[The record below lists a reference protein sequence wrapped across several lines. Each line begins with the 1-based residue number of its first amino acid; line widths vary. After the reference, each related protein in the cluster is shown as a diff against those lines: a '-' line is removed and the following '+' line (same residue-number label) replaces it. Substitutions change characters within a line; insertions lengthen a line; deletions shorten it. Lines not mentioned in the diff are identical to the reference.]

1 MRRLRYHVAT
11 TVDGFIGHEDGSVDG
26 FVMEGD
32 HATEFLESLKN
43 DYDVVLMGRK
53 TYEFGLRLGVTD
65 PYPWLEQYVVSRTME
80 RSPDPNVEL
89 VSEDVID
96 FVRDLKE
103 EPGKGSYLCGGADL
117 AATLLAE
124 ELIDEIILKVN
135 PVLFGSG
142 IPLFSAVVEQ
152 AVLER
157 VDAKSY
163 DNGVVL
169 LRYRARTG
177 Q

>member
-1 MRRLRYHVAT
+1 MRELKYHVAT

-26 FVMEGD
+26 FLEEGD
-32 HATEFLESLKN
+32 HATEFLEALKN
-43 DYDVVLMGRK
+43 DYGVVLMGRK

-65 PYPWLEQYVVSRTME
+65 PYPWLEQYVFSRTME
-80 RSPDPNVEL
+80 GSPDPNVAL
-89 VSEDVID
+89 VSENIID
-96 FVRDLKE
+96 FVRGLKKE
-103 EPGKGSYLCGGADL
+103 TGKDIYLCGGAEL
-117 AATLLAE
+117 AATLFAE
-124 ELIDEIILKVN
+124 ELIDEIVLKVN

-152 AVLER
+152 TALEPIGSR
-157 VDAKSY
+157 SY

>member
-1 MRRLRYHVAT
+1 MRKVKYHVAT

-32 HATEFLESLKN
+32 HATEFLESLQN
-43 DYDVVLMGRK
+43 DYDVVLMGRM

-65 PYPWLEQYVVSRTME
+65 PYPWLEQYVFSRTME
-80 RSPDPNVEL
+80 KSPDPNVYL
-89 VSEDVID
+89 VSQDVVG

-103 EPGKGSYLCGGADL
+103 KVGKDIYLCGGANM
-117 AATLLAE
+117 AATLFAE
-124 ELIDEIILKVN
+124 GLIDEIVLKVN

-142 IPLFSAVVEQ
+142 IPLLSRVVEQ
-152 AVLER
+152 TALKLTG
-157 VDAKSY
+157 AKSY

-169 LRYRARTG
+169 LRYRVSTG
-177 Q
+177 R

>member
-1 MRRLRYHVAT
+1 MRTLSYHVAT

-26 FVMEGD
+26 FVVEGD
-32 HATEFLESLKN
+32 HATEFLESLKS

-53 TYEFGLRLGVTD
+53 TYEFGLRLGVGD

-96 FVRDLKE
+96 FVRDLKRE
-103 EPGKGSYLCGGADL
+103 AGKGIYLCGGADL

-124 ELIDEIILKVN
+124 GLIDEIILKVN
-135 PVLFGSG
+135 PALFGSG
-142 IPLFSAVVEQ
+142 IPLFSGVVQ
-152 AVLER
+152 QGALDL
-157 VDAKSY
+157 VDGKTYS
-163 DNGVVL
+163 NGLVL

>member
-11 TVDGFIGHEDGSVDG
+11 TVDGFIGHEDGSVGG

-96 FVRDLKE
+96 FVRDLKRE
-103 EPGKGSYLCGGADL
+103 AGKSIYLCGGADL
-117 AATLLAE
+117 ATTLFAE
-124 ELIDEIILKVN
+124 GLIDEIVLKVN
-135 PVLFGSG
+135 PVLFGSA
-142 IPLFSAVVEQ
+142 IPLFSGRVEQ
-152 AVLER
+152 SALDL
-157 VDAKSY
+157 VDGKTYSS
-163 DNGVVL
+163 GVAL
-169 LRYRARTG
+169 LRYRIGAR

>member
-1 MRRLRYHVAT
+1 MRTLSYHVAT

-26 FVMEGD
+26 FVVEGD
-32 HATEFLESLKN
+32 HATEFLESLKS

-53 TYEFGLRLGVTD
+53 TYEFGLRLGVGD

-80 RSPDPNVEL
+80 RSLDPNVEL

-96 FVRDLKE
+96 FVRDLKRE
-103 EPGKGSYLCGGADL
+103 AGKGIYLCGGADL

-124 ELIDEIILKVN
+124 GLIDEIILKVN

-142 IPLFSAVVEQ
+142 IPLFSGAVEQ
-152 AVLER
+152 TALEPIGAR
-157 VDAKSY
+157 SY
-163 DNGVVL
+163 GSGVVL
-169 LRYRARTG
+169 LRYRVGAW

>member
-103 EPGKGSYLCGGADL
+103 EPGKGIYLCGGADL

-163 DNGVVL
+163 DNGVLL
-169 LRYRARTG
+169 LRYRTRAG